1 MNARTARRA
10 GRAEWEQRS
19 SVSHA
24 EGAACGPFH
33 FGRMVEWS
41 NGRMVPTIRQ
51 SDHQTIR
58 PSETR
63 PTALRFLS
71 GRAAPSP
78 FFAPSR
84 AALMCGNQVQQLGRI
99 PEGAFLSTVKN
110 VKRAKWIFM
119 PFTLFTVPSLA
130 GAPPA
135 RSRGPGKAKRLARR
149 RDAGAQVAAHT
160 RSAARPTGRRI
171 VASETSPPGGANST
185 HPGRILAR
193 APRPRPRTRSG
204 RWIPA
209 WGNTPTD
216 DGPERRAPYFTTPQ
230 HQEEK

>member
-1 MNARTARRA
+1 MNIRTARRA

-24 EGAACGPFH
+24 EGAARGPF
-33 FGRMVEWS
+33 FPAAV
-41 NGRMVPTIRQ
+41 
-51 SDHQTIR
+51 QTGAVVGLREAVAGIFF
-58 PSETR
+58 ETR

-99 PEGAFLSTVKN
+99 PEGAFLQTGEHEEHEEGRVSFPVLP
-110 VKRAKWIFM
+110 VFPGR
-119 PFTLFTVPSLA
+119 SLA

-171 VASETSPPGGANST
+171 AASETSPPGGANST

-209 WGNTPTD
+209 CGNTPTD
-216 DGPERRAPYFTTPQ
+216 DCPERRAPYLTTPQ
-230 HQEEK
+230 PTNQRK

>member
-10 GRAEWEQRS
+10 GRAEWEHRS

-24 EGAACGPFH
+24 EGAACGPF
-33 FGRMVEWS
+33 F
-41 NGRMVPTIRQ
+41 
-51 SDHQTIR
+51 
-58 PSETR
+58 ETR

-78 FFAPSR
+78 LFAPSR

-99 PEGAFLSTVKN
+99 PEGAFLQTGKHEEHEEGWVSFPVLPVFPGK
-110 VKRAKWIFM
+110 
-119 PFTLFTVPSLA
+119 SLA

-135 RSRGPGKAKRLARR
+135 RSRRTAKTKRLARR

-171 VASETSPPGGANST
+171 AASETSPPGGGEFYT
-185 HPGRILAR
+185 
-193 APRPRPRTRSG
+193 PRKNPREGAKTS
-204 RWIPA
+204 A
-209 WGNTPTD
+209 
-216 DGPERRAPYFTTPQ
+216 
-230 HQEEK
+230 